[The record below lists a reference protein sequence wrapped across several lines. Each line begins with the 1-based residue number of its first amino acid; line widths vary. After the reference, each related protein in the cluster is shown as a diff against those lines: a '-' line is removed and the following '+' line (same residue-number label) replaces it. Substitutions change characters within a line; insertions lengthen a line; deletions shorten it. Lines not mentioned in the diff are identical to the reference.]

1 MRTNENIVLIKN
13 LLPSVIVLIVYIMTT
28 TTESVLDFLAIKI
41 DPLEIVAFV
50 GKLAQ
55 EKKKGKQN
63 NA

>member
-13 LLPSVIVLIVYIMTT
+13 LLPSVIVLIVYIMTALT
-28 TTESVLDFLAIKI
+28 KSVLDLLVMKL
-41 DPLEIVAFV
+41 DTLEIVAFV

>member
-1 MRTNENIVLIKN
+1 MRTGANTVLIKN
-13 LLPSVIVLIVYIMTT
+13 LSPSVIALIVCIMTIT
-28 TTESVLDFLAIKI
+28 MENVLDFLAIKI